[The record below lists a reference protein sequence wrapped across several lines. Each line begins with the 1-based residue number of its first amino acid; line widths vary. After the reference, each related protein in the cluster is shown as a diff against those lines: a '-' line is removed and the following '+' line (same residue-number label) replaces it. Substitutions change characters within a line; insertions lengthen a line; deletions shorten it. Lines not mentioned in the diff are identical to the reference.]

1 LPHEDRLFRG
11 ITDIWR
17 KYDQLQ
23 EYPVF
28 DPQIKFI
35 TYKLD

>member
-1 LPHEDRLFRG
+1 LLHKDRLFRG

-23 EYPVF
+23 EYPGYA
-28 DPQIKFI
+28 PQIKRI
-35 TYKLD
+35 TYKLG